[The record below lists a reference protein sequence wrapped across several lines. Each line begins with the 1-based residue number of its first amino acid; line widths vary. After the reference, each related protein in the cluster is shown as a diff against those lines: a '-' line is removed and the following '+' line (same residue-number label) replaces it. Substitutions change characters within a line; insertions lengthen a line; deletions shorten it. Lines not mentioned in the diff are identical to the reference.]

1 MSKRVYTSES
11 PITIIPSNSDSSE
24 SRLHF
29 LSIKFT
35 DWMKIVEVESRGKIF
50 NQQSRRPR

>member
-1 MSKRVYTSES
+1 MIS
-11 PITIIPSNSDSSE
+11 SNSDNSE

-35 DWMKIVEVESRGKIF
+35 DRMKIVEVRSRGKKFQAVKEGALI
-50 NQQSRRPR
+50 NEWANAANAG